1 MPNRLFADWPVA
13 ALFSDLASAQV
24 IVGLLEW
31 EGVPTHL
38 VVGNPLLG
46 QLQGCE
52 IYVPP
57 ELLHRAR
64 WILASAPFSDAELTF
79 LATGELDGG
88 EKIEE

>member
-1 MPNRLFADWPVA
+1 MSNRPYADWPVA
-13 ALFSDLASAQV
+13 ALLADLASAQV
-24 IVGLLEW
+24 ITGLLEL

-46 QLQGCE
+46 QLHGCE

-64 WILASAPFSDAELTF
+64 WMLASAPLSDAELTF

-88 EKIEE
+88 EKIEK